1 MSPKKSTIYNSVKN
15 HFSGIK
21 VNLWWQNFLRQKQKV
36 QSAKK
41 VWVGHDFLPSHTFLQ
56 LFWQQKVRHGK
67 EVRPKLTWNCRF
79 AEKSIV
85 MGKLECSFFK
95 IICWDVFWLLY
106 IEHLYFQLIFSFNIA
121 CDEYIGYFLQLYM
134 WVYKFLWKHSVDFVS
149 MTGLPEFDLFTCIRS
164 WEPLLTPNIPPP
176 PPSIPPMRCSK

>member
-1 MSPKKSTIYNSVKN
+1 M
-15 HFSGIK
+15 
-21 VNLWWQNFLRQKQKV
+21 LRY
-36 QSAKK
+36 
-41 VWVGHDFLPSHTFLQ
+41 L
-56 LFWQQKVRHGK
+56 
-67 EVRPKLTWNCRF
+67 
-79 AEKSIV
+79 
-85 MGKLECSFFK
+85 
-95 IICWDVFWLLY
+95 FWLLY

-176 PPSIPPMRCSK
+176 PSLIVSLVLGVESQFWLCASLYKVSVWVSDCLSMWVCESMSVWVCFLVFSSV